1 MSTSPDQDATR
12 TDDRLVGVLSQWLAR
27 HVEDRELLA
36 AIERTDLDD
45 LEPGQREAV
54 GELVEELRDPE
65 GHSGDLEKVVRETLE
80 ALALGG

>member
-1 MSTSPDQDATR
+1 MSMSPDQEAAR
-12 TDDRLVGVLSQWLAR
+12 TDDQLVGVLSQWLAR
-27 HVEDRELLA
+27 HVEDGELLA
-36 AIERTDLDD
+36 AIEGADLDD

-65 GHSGDLEKVVRETLE
+65 RHSGDLEKVVRETLE